1 VAKLHFIAANFT
13 RRTPFVKRNQK
24 STYKKVVLRR
34 LDHSLTKGF
43 LDPTSFLGPNG
54 IRMLDRE
61 GRSLTTPFHEI
72 KGVFFVRDF
81 DGNPQ
86 RSERKLF
93 QSRPRLAGL
102 WVRMVF
108 KDKEVLEG
116 LLPNNLV
123 ELSPEGFL
131 VTPADVYSNNLRVFV
146 PRTALR
152 EMAVLG
158 VISDG
163 RLRKLSQKGSR
174 LPGGIAIVE
183 GQVDLFPAAKRE
195 EKQQP

>member
-1 VAKLHFIAANFT
+1 M
-13 RRTPFVKRNQK
+13 KRNQK

-34 LDHSLTKGF
+34 LDHGLTKGF
-43 LDPTSFLGPNG
+43 VDPTSYLAPSG

-61 GRSLTTPFHEI
+61 GRTLSVPFNEI
-72 KGVFFVRDF
+72 KGLFFVRDF
-81 DGNPQ
+81 DGNPH

-102 WVRMVF
+102 WVRMLF

-146 PRTALR
+146 PRAALS
-152 EMAVLG
+152 EMTVLG
-158 VISDG
+158 VILDG
-163 RLRKLSQKGSR
+163 RLRKLPQKMTR
-174 LPGGIAIVE
+174 FQGGITITE
-183 GQVDLFPAAKRE
+183 GQIELFPAAKQE

>member
-1 VAKLHFIAANFT
+1 VAKLHFTAANFP
-13 RRTPFVKRNQK
+13 RLAPSVRDNHK
-24 STYKKVVLRR
+24 STYKKVVVRR
-34 LDHSLTKGF
+34 LDHGLIKGF
-43 LDPTSFLGPNG
+43 VDAASYLGPNG
-54 IRMLDRE
+54 IEMLDRE
-61 GRSLTTPFHEI
+61 GRAVVIPLPEI

-102 WVRMVF
+102 WVKMIF

-116 LLPNNLV
+116 LLPNDLV

-131 VTPADVYSNNLRVFV
+131 VTPADLYSNNLKIFI
-146 PRTALR
+146 PRTALSK
-152 EMAVLG
+152 ADVLG

-163 RLRKLSQKGSR
+163 RLRKLPQKGGG
-174 LPGGIAIVE
+174 LPGETATTERQIG
-183 GQVDLFPAAKRE
+183 LFPASE
-195 EKQQP
+195 EHGNKL

>member
-1 VAKLHFIAANFT
+1 M
-13 RRTPFVKRNQK
+13 KRNQK
-24 STYKKVVLRR
+24 STYKKIVLRR
-34 LDHSLTKGF
+34 LDHGLTKGF
-43 LDPTSFLGPNG
+43 VDPTSYLGPNG

-61 GRSLTTPFHEI
+61 GRTLTIPFHEI

-81 DGNPQ
+81 DGNPR

-123 ELSPEGFL
+123 ELSPDGFL

-146 PRTALR
+146 PRTALS
-152 EMAVLG
+152 EMGVLG

>member
-1 VAKLHFIAANFT
+1 VAKLHFTAANFT
-13 RRTPFVKRNQK
+13 RRTPFVKRYQK
-24 STYKKVVLRR
+24 STYKKIVLRR
-34 LDHSLTKGF
+34 LDRGLTKGF
-43 LDPTSFLGPNG
+43 VDPNSYLGPNG

-61 GRSLTTPFHEI
+61 GRTLTIPFHEI

-81 DGNPQ
+81 DGNPH

-102 WVRMVF
+102 WVRMIF

-146 PRTALR
+146 PRTALS
-152 EMAVLG
+152 EMTVLG
-158 VISDG
+158 VISGG
-163 RLRKLSQKGSR
+163 RLKKLSQKGSR
-174 LPGGIAIVE
+174 LPGGIAIAE

>member
-1 VAKLHFIAANFT
+1 MVPCVRDN
-13 RRTPFVKRNQK
+13 RK
-24 STYKKVVLRR
+24 STYKKVVVRR
-34 LDHSLTKGF
+34 LDHGLIKGF
-43 LDPTSFLGPNG
+43 VNAAAFLGPNG
-54 IRMLDRE
+54 IEMLDRQ
-61 GRSLTTPFHEI
+61 GRAVVVPLREI

-102 WVRMVF
+102 WVQMTF

-116 LLPNNLV
+116 LLPSNLV

-131 VTPADVYSNNLRVFV
+131 VTPADLYSNNLKVFV
-146 PRTALR
+146 PRTALSQIN
-152 EMAVLG
+152 VLA

-163 RLRKLSQKGSR
+163 RLRRPSRKGSGR
-174 LPGGIAIVE
+174 PGETAASE
-183 GQVDLFPAAKRE
+183 GQFDLFPVSPGQGK
-195 EKQQP
+195 KVG